1 MNYILI
7 ILFIVVVIAGY
18 FIYAYFSSPKTDA
31 PFVKRGPFDLKGGI
45 QPIKLSELGAT
56 PNAFLTSGSAAFQCF
71 VYLDSNVRTGNASD
85 CGTDPAQPSCS
96 TGIYQECDCGTD
108 LSCHSCVHPGYK
120 NLLNIYDTFKL
131 EVITAPDASRQQ
143 SVSAQI
149 AVKTSPTQTTYA
161 IETFPLPPLPEQK
174 WTMITISKDGRQIFV
189 YYNSTLVLSKKAL
202 HTFSVMPPVSQNPVQ
217 AGDVTLSGNIAMVGF
232 LSSHQRLAD
241 VKATYTSMTDTRGN
255 LNTLQ
260 AVPNSSSYMI
270 KDTSIPAVVSNMC
283 LDGSCLKGAT
293 NVQTIPTIPSI
304 YNPLETAYA

>member
-18 FIYAYFSSPKTDA
+18 FIYAYYSSPKTGEI
-31 PFVKRGPFDLKGGI
+31 FVKRGPFDLKGGI

-96 TGIYQECDCGTD
+96 TGLYQECDCGTD
-108 LSCHSCVHPGYK
+108 LSCLSCVHPGYK
-120 NLLNIYDTFKL
+120 NLVNIYDTFKL

-149 AVKTSPTQTTYA
+149 VVKTSPTQTTYA
-161 IETFPLPPLPEQK
+161 IETFALPPLPEQK
-174 WTMITISKDGRQIFV
+174 WTMITVSKEGRQIFV

-202 HTFSVMPPVSQNPVQ
+202 HTFSVMPPASQIPVY
-217 AGDVTLSGNIAMVGF
+217 AGDATLSGNIAMVRF
-232 LSSHQRLAD
+232 LPSHQGLTD
-241 VKATYTSMTDTRGN
+241 VATTYQSMTDTRGN
-255 LNTLQ
+255 LNSLQ
-260 AVPNSSSYMI
+260 AVPNSSSYTI
-270 KDTSIPAVVSNMC
+270 QDTSVPAIISNMC

-293 NVQTIPTIPSI
+293 SVQIVPKIPSI